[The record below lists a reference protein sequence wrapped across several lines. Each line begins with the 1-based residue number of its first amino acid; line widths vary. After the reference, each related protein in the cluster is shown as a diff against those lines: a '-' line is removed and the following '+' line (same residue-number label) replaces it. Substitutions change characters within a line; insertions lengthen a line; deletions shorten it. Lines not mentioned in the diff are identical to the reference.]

1 MNFGEGILP
10 IGSLP
15 TLYLILAL
23 LMVSLYALYRQLL
36 PKPIPGIYY
45 NASSA
50 SSLLGDWLDLA
61 RTVGVAGEFGPWF
74 AAQVA
79 KAGVPICQVFVRPFG
94 KPWVLLAD
102 YREAH
107 DILSRRTAPAHNAD
121 FDKSALITDSF
132 SCLGDFTAALQ
143 VTTRGERLKSSR
155 ALMQDLMAPSFLH
168 GVMGPVVHDKS
179 MELVRLLEE
188 KMRLADGRPFSV
200 KTDLDCAALDV
211 ILYFAFAQNFD
222 QTSLGPQMELL
233 SRLTADDIADGHV
246 DEPVTFPEV
255 PAKDFIAAVR
265 LAGGLVEGYI
275 YSVVPRLILWWW
287 RRQSWYKKM
296 FSQKSQVF
304 SDQIRKVL
312 NGPQGGEVR
321 SALGHMLMRE
331 KREAEKQGRALN
343 VETNILADELFG
355 EMLAGN
361 HTTGGVLSWLVKY
374 LTNYPHIQAKIRESL
389 HVALPQAVAEHRP
402 PTSEELRRTRLP
414 YLDAFV
420 EETLRLNPVPVTRQA
435 IRDTTVLGRPI
446 PKGCLVFLVS
456 NGPGFLSPFLAVD
469 ASERSPAAQTAK
481 LNDRWDETKDL
492 RAFDPERWLVRSG
505 DGDANVEFY
514 GAAGPQLAFG
524 LGARGCWGKRLAQVE
539 LRTVVAL
546 LVWHFQLLSIPEAL
560 AGDDATEVMIARRPQ
575 KVFVR
580 LRKA

>member
-1 MNFGEGILP
+1 MNFGEAIPL

-15 TLYLILAL
+15 PAYLIPAL
-23 LMVSLYALYRQLL
+23 LVISLYVLYRQLL

-50 SSLLGDWLDLA
+50 SSLLGDWRDMA
-61 RTVGVAGEFGPWF
+61 RTVGVTGEFGPWF
-74 AAQVA
+74 AAQVT
-79 KAGVPICQVFVRPFG
+79 KAGVPLCQVFVRPFG

-107 DILSRRTAPAHNAD
+107 DILTRRTAPAPNAD

-179 MELVRLLEE
+179 MELVRLLEA
-188 KMRLADGRPFSV
+188 KMRLAGGRPFNV

-211 ILYFAFAQNFD
+211 ILYFAFAENFNR
-222 QTSLGPQMELL
+222 TSLGPQIELVT
-233 SRLTADDIADGHV
+233 RLIPENMVDGHV

-255 PAKDFIAAVR
+255 PAEDFIAAVR
-265 LAGGLVEGYI
+265 MAGGLVEGYI
-275 YSVVPRLILWWW
+275 YSIVPRLTLWWW

-304 SDQIRKVL
+304 GDQISKVL
-312 NGPQGGEVR
+312 KGYQGGEVR

-331 KREAEKQGRALN
+331 KREAEKQGRALK

-361 HTTGGVLSWLVKY
+361 HTTGGVLGWLVKY
-374 LTNYPHIQAKIRESL
+374 LTNYPHIQAKLRESL
-389 HVALPQAVAEHRP
+389 HVALAQAVAENRP

-456 NGPGFLSPFLAVD
+456 NGPGFLSPSLAVD
-469 ASERSPAAQTAK
+469 ASQRSPAAQTAK

-492 RAFDPERWLVRSG
+492 RTFDPERWLVRSSG
-505 DGDANVEFY
+505 GDASAEFH

-546 LVWHFQLLSIPEAL
+546 LVWHFEMLGIPEAL
-560 AGDDATEVMIARRPQ
+560 AGNDATEVMIARRPQ

-580 LRKA
+580 LRKV

>member
-1 MNFGEGILP
+1 
-10 IGSLP
+10 
-15 TLYLILAL
+15 
-23 LMVSLYALYRQLL
+23 MVSLYVLYRQLL

-50 SSLLGDWLDLA
+50 SSLLGDWPDLA
-61 RTVGVAGEFGPWF
+61 RTVGVTGEFGPWF

-94 KPWVLLAD
+94 KPWVLLTD

-107 DILSRRTAPAHNAD
+107 DILTRRTAPALNAD

-179 MELVRLLEE
+179 MELVRLLEA
-188 KMRLADGRPFSV
+188 KMRLAGGRPFSV
-200 KTDLDCAALDV
+200 RTDLDCAALDV

-233 SRLTADDIADGHV
+233 SRLTADGIAEVHI

-255 PAKDFIAAVR
+255 PAEDFIAA
-265 LAGGLVEGYI
+265 
-275 YSVVPRLILWWW
+275 
-287 RRQSWYKKM
+287 
-296 FSQKSQVF
+296 KSQVF

-312 NGPQGGEVR
+312 NGHSGGEAR

-374 LTNYPHIQAKIRESL
+374 LTNYPHIQAKLRESL
-389 HVALPQAVAEHRP
+389 HIALPQAVVENRP
-402 PTSEELRRTRLP
+402 PTSAELRRTRLP
-414 YLDAFV
+414 YLDAFI

-456 NGPGFLSPFLAVD
+456 NGPGFLSPSLAVD

-546 LVWHFQLLSIPEAL
+546 LMWHFQLLSIPEAL
-560 AGDDATEVMIARRPQ
+560 AGDDAMEVMIARRPQ